1 MKNET
6 LTVDG
11 DTQELVAL
19 YELFAQACERM
30 MDAVDRFVE
39 AYKTGGEYPPRNE
52 WPDRLLDPDL
62 NKVGIKLVEE
72 ASLLKRFGPAGLPNE
87 VVKAGTAYLNKEDT
101 LVNRI
106 ELLAMLE
113 SLRETH
119 RADHMLWNYMT
130 TKAEVT
136 PEEHAAKVD
145 ALIAEKLRCYRQ
157 NAKLIYE
164 FLAKMQSEGNQREA
178 QAQEPEDGSKEA
190 RQLRR
195 IESKVNSMA
204 LPNHK
209 FFWHYWSN
217 KKRIKMRQLEAVL
230 AYVQANK
237 DIKPEKLHDACKT
250 VYKDKHMERMVACG
264 GYKSDYALYQICHRH
279 IYEFFRGK

>member
-1 MKNET
+1 MKNEN

-19 YELFAQACERM
+19 YGLFARACERM
-30 MDAVDRFVE
+30 MSALDRFIE
-39 AYKTGGEYPPRNE
+39 AVKNGEAFPPREE
-52 WPDRLLDPDL
+52 WPDMLLEPDINQVSGQLSKEGRLLTRFKAGELPD
-62 NKVGIKLVEE
+62 EE
-72 ASLLKRFGPAGLPNE
+72 
-87 VVKAGTAYLNKEDT
+87 VKAGNHYLHKEDA
-101 LVNRI
+101 LVKKV
-106 ELLAMLE
+106 EQLTMMPCLL
-113 SLRETH
+113 ETR
-119 RADHMLWNYMT
+119 RADHALWNYMKG
-130 TKAEVT
+130 KADDPVEIQQ
-136 PEEHAAKVD
+136 AKVRD
-145 ALIAEKLRCYRQ
+145 MVAEKLRCYRQ
-157 NAKLIYE
+157 NAMSLYE
-164 FLAKMQSEGNQREA
+164 FIAKMQSGSVQAEA
-178 QAQEPEDGSKEA
+178 KEPEDGSKEA

>member
-1 MKNET
+1 MET
-6 LTVDG
+6 ENLQIDG
-11 DTQELVAL
+11 DAKELVTL
-19 YELFAQACERM
+19 YELYAQVCERM
-30 MDAVDRFVE
+30 LDAVDRFVE
-39 AYKTGGEYPPRNE
+39 AYKAGGEYPPRNE

-62 NKVGIKLVEE
+62 NKVGIKLAEE

-101 LVNRI
+101 LVNKI

-164 FLAKMQSEGNQREA
+164 FLAKMQSERENREA
-178 QAQEPEDGSKEA
+178 QAQERKDERKA
-190 RQLRR
+190 KRQLDR
-195 IESKVNSMA
+195 IESKVDVVTQTGND
-204 LPNHK
+204 
-209 FFWHYWSN
+209 FFWHAWPK
-217 KKRIKMRQLEAVL
+217 KKRIRMRELEAVL
-230 AYVQANK
+230 QYVQEHRNASPEDLHAICTKVFK
-237 DIKPEKLHDACKT
+237 DWQMFKYVEN
-250 VYKDKHMERMVACG
+250 G
-264 GYKSDYALYQICHRH
+264 GYPSVNALYNCCLKHVD
-279 IYEFFRGK
+279 EFFRGK

>member
-1 MKNET
+1 MENET
-6 LTVDG
+6 LTVDS

-19 YELFAQACERM
+19 YGLFAQACDEM
-30 MDAVDRFVE
+30 MAALDRFIVAVKDGSE
-39 AYKTGGEYPPRNE
+39 LPPREE
-52 WPDRLLDPDL
+52 WPDMLLEPEVNQISDQLEEEGRLL
-62 NKVGIKLVEE
+62 V
-72 ASLLKRFGPAGLPNE
+72 RFRSGELPAE
-87 VVKAGTAYLNKEDT
+87 VVKAGNKYLKKEDE
-101 LVNRI
+101 LVKKVE
-106 ELLAMLE
+106 ELTMMPSLLE
-113 SLRETH
+113 TR
-119 RADHMLWNYMT
+119 RADHALWNYMKRKT
-130 TKAEVT
+130 DDPVEIQQ
-136 PEEHAAKVD
+136 AKVKD
-145 ALIAEKLRCYRQ
+145 MVAEKLRCYRQ
-157 NAKLIYE
+157 NAMSLYE
-164 FLAKMQSEGNQREA
+164 FIAKMQSGSVQAEA
-178 QAQEPEDGSKEA
+178 KEPEDGSKEA